1 VRTVFKEYC
10 VRKQIPFN
18 AAVTKMQDGI
28 KPKGSDKIR
37 IMRGTGIDAPAVP
50 VLIFEGSFEP
60 LEEVLNGPAN

>member
-1 VRTVFKEYC
+1 
-10 VRKQIPFN
+10 
-18 AAVTKMQDGI
+18 MQDGI

-60 LEEVLNGPAN
+60 LEEVLNGPAD